1 MKLDP
6 TKMKDWQIAEAAEET
21 MKPISQL
28 AKELGLKDDEVL
40 PMGRQLGRVDYVKVL
55 ERLKSQTKPSAKY
68 IDVTAITPT
77 PLGEGKSTTT
87 IGLIEGLGKFPG
99 KPDRPLS
106 SVECQLGITQ
116 TPQCM
121 SIPGE
126 AVYQIIR
133 ALRRLQIHDM
143 LVIPHGDNLFK

>member
-6 TKMKDWQIAEAAEET
+6 MKMKDWQIAEAAEQT

-28 AKELGLKDDEVL
+28 AKELGLADDEVL

-55 ERLKSQTKPSAKY
+55 ERLEDQTRPNGKY

-87 IGLIEGLGKFPG
+87 VGLIEGLGKLG
-99 KPDRPLS
+99 KKATGAIRQPSGGPTLK
-106 SVECQLGITQ
+106 IT
-116 TPQCM
+116 
-121 SIPGE
+121 G
-126 AVYQIIR
+126 R
-133 ALRRLQIHDM
+133 
-143 LVIPHGDNLFK
+143 

>member
-1 MKLDP
+1 MYVLFFFSSRRRH
-6 TKMKDWQIAEAAEET
+6 TRCNRDWSSDVCSSDLERT

-55 ERLKSQTKPSAKY
+55 ERLKSQTKPNAKY

-87 IGLIEGLGKFPG
+87 VGLIEGLGKLG
-99 KPDRPLS
+99 KKA
-106 SVECQLGITQ
+106 T
-116 TPQCM
+116 
-121 SIPGE
+121 
-126 AVYQIIR
+126 AAIR
-133 ALRRLQIHDM
+133 QPRGGPAFNKK
-143 LVIPHGDNLFK
+143 GSGGG